1 MDDEERITA
10 IHEAGHAV
18 ALVRL
23 FSDRYAL
30 DVSIEPEPGK
40 GRLGTHAAEDLTV
53 LCSTPDEQAAAS
65 FEAEAIYSCAGYAA
79 VLAAGY
85 PEAEAI
91 AGCESDF
98 AEAGDLLDIGK
109 SKAVELM
116 QRPENQ
122 QAVKH
127 VADELSRHRCLDGD
141 HVAVLIYVADGDMT
155 EKEYQAYLKLIG
167 R

>member
-1 MDDEERITA
+1 MNDEERITA

-18 ALVRL
+18 ASVRL
-23 FSDRYAL
+23 FPDKL
-30 DVSIEPEPGK
+30 VLGVSIEPEPDK
-40 GRLGTHAAEDLTV
+40 GRLGTHAAEELTV

-65 FEAEAIYSCAGYAA
+65 FEAEATYSCAGYAA

-109 SKAVELM
+109 SKGVEQM
-116 QRPENQ
+116 QRPKNLR
-122 QAVKH
+122 AVKH
-127 VADELSRHRCLDGD
+127 VAEELSRLRYLDGE
-141 HVAVLIYVADGDMT
+141 HVEVLIDLADGEMT
-155 EKEYQAYLKLIG
+155 EEEYQTYLKVSG

>member
-1 MDDEERITA
+1 MDDEERKTA

-18 ALVRL
+18 ASVRL
-23 FSDRYAL
+23 FPDRL
-30 DVSIEPEPGK
+30 VLEVSIEPEPDKGLLGK
-40 GRLGTHAAEDLTV
+40 HAADELTV

-141 HVAVLIYVADGDMT
+141 HVAVLINVADGDMT